1 MMAAVLQAQKRAL
14 RKSMSEILRTITAE
28 DIQAQSLDIAHHLS
42 RLPSYQS
49 AQRISCFLNMPTGEV
64 DTSHTIHDILD
75 DGKTLFVP
83 RIDKSTPG
91 RMDLL
96 RIYSTDDLSR
106 LKPGTWG
113 IKEPEAVM
121 TVEETGESQRRQ
133 NALDEGCDG
142 LDVIL
147 VPGVA
152 FDHTLSRLGHGKGY
166 YDRYINNYV
175 ELGRKK
181 PVLVALALR
190 QQLLNADGG
199 SSANIIPMGQFDRK
213 MDYIVSADGILP
225 GPSLSWLPAPDSIWQ
240 KSYSMTQAEPSYGG
254 ELWSFAM

>member
-1 MMAAVLQAQKRAL
+1 MMAAALQAQKRAL

-28 DIQAQSLDIAHHLS
+28 DIHSQSLDIAHHLS
-42 RLPSYQS
+42 QLPSYQS
-49 AQRISCFLNMPTGEV
+49 ARRISCFLNMPTG
-64 DTSHTIHDILD
+64 
-75 DGKTLFVP
+75 KALFVP

-96 RIYSTDDLSR
+96 RIYSTADLSR

-113 IKEPEAVM
+113 IREPEAFM

-133 NALDEGCDG
+133 NALDEDCDD

-175 ELGRKK
+175 GLGRKK

-225 GPSLSWLPAPDSIWQ
+225 GPLFNL
-240 KSYSMTQAEPSYGG
+240 AEEALYDASGAI
-254 ELWSFAM
+254 LWR